1 MTVNTRTRAITA
13 LALTGALLGGGALTA
28 APASAAPIPPGC
40 TIRATSTAAHTKCLD
55 MAHRAAVKCT
65 GDNWHFGDRT
75 LSRDTVGWPGG
86 ADEAKQRLRLAFRT
100 WNQHMHELGDDGF
113 AAPVGGAEATQ
124 WGDLPMVALVLH
136 LQREL
141 IHHGAEIALLRDL
154 YRART

>member
-65 GDNWHFGDRT
+65 GDNWHFGDWV
-75 LSRDTVGWPGG
+75 DPGFTSI
-86 ADEAKQRLRLAFRT
+86 ASCAS
-100 WNQHMHELGDDGF
+100 GD
-113 AAPVGGAEATQ
+113 
-124 WGDLPMVALVLH
+124 VALDHSIDLH
-136 LQREL
+136 E
-141 IHHGAEIALLRDL
+141 
-154 YRART
+154 